1 LSRIENRGQ
10 HRYPKMGFHQ
20 IARISFEAEIK
31 THPQVIVE
39 EFDFKAPNWFKGW
52 LKYIKEDGLS
62 RYTLQK
68 VSKKLFVLTI
78 EQLDL
83 FGMDLGLWDENSN
96 PERENIIKETLQD
109 IEKEFGTKLS
119 IVDIVRVVC

>member
-1 LSRIENRGQ
+1 
-10 HRYPKMGFHQ
+10 MGFHQ

-39 EFDFKAPNWFKGW
+39 EFDFKAPGWFKGW
-52 LKYIKEDGLS
+52 LKYIKDDGLS

-68 VSKKLFVLTI
+68 ISKKLFVLTI

-83 FGMDLGLWDENSN
+83 FGIDLGPWDKNSH
-96 PERENIIKETLQD
+96 PERENMINETLHD

-119 IVDIVRVVC
+119 VVDIVRAVC